1 MTRHYVSEDGGRTFR
16 DDFARGGVHGDQHAV
31 WIDPKNAN
39 HILLG
44 TDGGIYISRDGG
56 ATWDFQDH
64 LPITQFY
71 TAAVDMQEPW
81 YYVYG
86 GTQDNSSWGG
96 PSGTRSTDGIVNA
109 DWYQTVGGDGF
120 YAQVDPSNAAIVYS
134 ESQYGNLI
142 RFDTRTGET
151 AGHPAAAAR
160 GAEVPLELE
169 RADPHLAA

>member
-1 MTRHYVSEDGGRTFR
+1 MTRHYVSDDGGRTFR
-16 DDFARGGVHGDQHAV
+16 DDFARAGVHGDQHAV
-31 WIDPKNAN
+31 WIDPGNAN

-81 YYVYG
+81 YDVYG

-109 DWYQTVGGDGF
+109 DWDQTVGGDGF

-142 RFDTRTGET
+142 RFDTRTGERR
-151 AGHPAAAAR
+151 AIQPQPPEGQ
-160 GAEVPLELE
+160 VPLELE